1 MEEMTSSRPYLVR
14 AMYEWIVDNYLT
26 PYLLVKADIEGVVVP
41 EQLIEDGKIIL
52 NVNPSAVQSLQ
63 MGNEHIQFSARF
75 SGKPMNLHVPVHA
88 VMAVYARENGRG
100 MVFNDE
106 VDVPA
111 PPPDSPPEVKRVK
124 SAPKPSLTL
133 VK

>member
-1 MEEMTSSRPYLVR
+1 MTSSRPYLVR

-41 EQLIEDGKIIL
+41 EQFIEDGKIIL

-106 VDVPA
+106 VDVPV
-111 PPPDSPPEVKRVK
+111 PPDLPPERERAK

>member
-26 PYLLVKADIEGVVVP
+26 PYLLVKADVDGVVVP
-41 EQLIEDGKIIL
+41 EQFIEDGKIIL
-52 NVNPSAVQSLQ
+52 NINPSAVQSLQ
-63 MGNEHIQFSARF
+63 MGNEHIQFNARF

-111 PPPDSPPEVKRVK
+111 PPDPPIEEKRTK